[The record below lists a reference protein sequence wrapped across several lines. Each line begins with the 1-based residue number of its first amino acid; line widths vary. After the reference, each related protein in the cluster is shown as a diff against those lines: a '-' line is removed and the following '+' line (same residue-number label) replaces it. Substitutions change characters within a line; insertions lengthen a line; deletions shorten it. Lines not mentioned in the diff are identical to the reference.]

1 MMPHAAGSAVNQHA
15 GPRPDASRLDQCL
28 PGRQR
33 RLRSRRGLFVRNVQ
47 RFEGEVFRRYR
58 SELGI
63 GAARPGEIDRS
74 EDRIADAELL
84 DALPRFRHDT
94 RKIPSEDHRP
104 LPTQGIGDPAA
115 PTRLDVDRIHT
126 GGFYRDEYLAP
137 LRNGG
142 GNRRHG
148 ETLRSAETFENHRF
162 HNGNFMLST
171 GNAIRPLRLG
181 NAGVGKT
188 EAAVVNGKGV
198 RPAVPA
204 SKDFS

>member
-1 MMPHAAGSAVNQHA
+1 MRPVSTNACQAVSGDCAAAAASSCETFSGLRARCSAGTAANSH
-15 GPRPDASRLDQCL
+15 
-28 PGRQR
+28 R
-33 RLRSRRGLFVRNVQ
+33 RS
-47 RFEGEVFRRYR
+47 
-58 SELGI
+58 
-63 GAARPGEIDRS
+63 RPGEIDRS

-84 DALPRFRHDT
+84 DASPVFDTTPERSHPRIIGLCR
-94 RKIPSEDHRP
+94 RRESAIPPPRRVLTS
-104 LPTQGIGDPAA
+104 IGFTPAA
-115 PTRLDVDRIHT
+115 FIVTST
-126 GGFYRDEYLAP
+126 SP
-137 LRNGG
+137 LFGTGG

>member
-126 GGFYRDEYLAP
+126 GGLYRDEYLAP

-148 ETLRSAETFENHRF
+148 ETLRSGNESRIIAFITVTLCYPRETPS
-162 HNGNFMLST
+162 GPS
-171 GNAIRPLRLG
+171 
-181 NAGVGKT
+181 
-188 EAAVVNGKGV
+188 
-198 RPAVPA
+198 A
-204 SKDFS
+204 SGMRESVKQRQPS

>member
-1 MMPHAAGSAVNQHA
+1 MYNKNGNIGASV
-15 GPRPDASRLDQCL
+15 PDNKQLSRL
-28 PGRQR
+28 
-33 RLRSRRGLFVRNVQ
+33 LRIKVLFLLAAIGLSGSV
-47 RFEGEVFRRYR
+47 
-58 SELGI
+58 
-63 GAARPGEIDRS
+63 AAQ
-74 EDRIADAELL
+74 
-84 DALPRFRHDT
+84 T
-94 RKIPSEDHRP
+94 
-104 LPTQGIGDPAA
+104 
-115 PTRLDVDRIHT
+115 VDRIHT
-126 GGFYRDEYLAP
+126 GGLYRDEYLAP